1 MVNGNG
7 EEWGGGTRVINRKID
22 SSKNLLEVN
31 KQSIFV
37 SLEYYQVTEPTI
49 YF

>member
-1 MVNGNG
+1 MNNGKWKRRG
-7 EEWGGGTRVINRKID
+7 VGVINRKIE